1 MKITTRH
8 LDALALHTAD
18 TLNVDAATA
27 AALVHAT
34 VGDTTD
40 YAELPH
46 VDPPTVGEALAAV
59 NRTRARDGGAE
70 LVVTALRRKSLA
82 ALFASLREDTATCEG
97 CGRLALA
104 LRGGA
109 WVDAGRECPA
119 DGRLFARPAVERVVA
134 WTTGEA
140 LDAGAT
146 KDRDGVPVT
155 DASIRASRTV
165 HAWVEAALVAEGVTL
180 TALCGAML
188 HGGKVAT
195 AVAALNAVERP
206 AEVFVDANA
215 ARLFARGAKGRSL
228 GDMIPAV
235 EALPVPA
242 SVGRLDGDAHRRLGA
257 ALLSA
262 FPSRPALEQLLRFGL
277 NANLDAVAGNGPL
290 SAVVFEVI
298 RWAES
303 RGHLDA
309 LLATAQRQNPGNG
322 DLRAFVASLSVA
334 PDART
339 LRVALARLYP
349 DVRNARRVARDAGLD
364 VGRIDF
370 AGSAA
375 DVWFYVIGEAE
386 KARRVDALLAVVRDE
401 YPRAGI

>member
-215 ARLFARGAKGRSL
+215 ARLFARGAKGRAPVAEVA
-228 GDMIPAV
+228 PA
-235 EALPVPA
+235 
-242 SVGRLDGDAHRRLGA
+242 GDALA
-257 ALLSA
+257 ALL
-262 FPSRPALEQLLRFGL
+262 RLLPAQFEEVVFRLAVPAHYLPGGTAPLAER
-277 NANLDAVAGNGPL
+277 AVA
-290 SAVVFEVI
+290 
-298 RWAES
+298 
-303 RGHLDA
+303 
-309 LLATAQRQNPGNG
+309 LARFCGQGGRDG
-322 DLRAFVASLSVA
+322 DLRAAIAAVGGRVDLR
-334 PDART
+334 DARALRAT
-339 LRVALARLYP
+339 LVRLYP
-349 DVRNARRVARDAGLD
+349 DARNARRVARDAGLD

-370 AGSAA
+370 AGGAA